1 MLCYSVWILTELAPW
16 QPSLNGRQQR
26 IMETSKSEFMAGI
39 MYRASCLRPL
49 WCLTPFLFIFFLFWL
64 PECSLGI
71 EGAAENCAKGSKRQN
86 KSHKKVTGAGV
97 KGFLTPSKWLSM
109 VVICRCAKTCALWIR
124 PDYSVH
130 LVLSLGC
137 NPWGIFCLGEEGFST
152 SPLIELRCF
161 PLVQVKHWTP
171 VLCFKRMSTKKC
183 IP

>member
-16 QPSLNGRQQR
+16 QPRLNGGQQR

-39 MYRASCLRPL
+39 MYRAYCLRPL
-49 WCLTPFLFIFFLFWL
+49 WCLTPFYLFILTARVFSWYWRCRRELRKRIKETKQKSQKGHWCGCEKFFPPL
-64 PECSLGI
+64 
-71 EGAAENCAKGSKRQN
+71 
-86 KSHKKVTGAGV
+86 
-97 KGFLTPSKWLSM
+97 KWLSM

-137 NPWGIFCLGEEGFST
+137 NPWGIFCLGEEGFSPN
-152 SPLIELRCF
+152 PLIELRCF
-161 PLVQVKHWTP
+161 PLVQVTHCTP
-171 VLCFKRMSTKKC
+171 VLCFKRKSTKKC